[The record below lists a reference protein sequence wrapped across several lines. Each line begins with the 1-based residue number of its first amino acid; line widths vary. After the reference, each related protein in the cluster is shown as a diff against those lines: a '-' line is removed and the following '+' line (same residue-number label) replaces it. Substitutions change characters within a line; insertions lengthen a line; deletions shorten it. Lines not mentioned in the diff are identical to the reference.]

1 MMKLDDIDKKLL
13 NLVQVEFPLCKEPF
27 LALGLKLGIS
37 DDEALRR
44 IERLKAAGIIR
55 QICPVFDAKRIGY
68 QTTLV
73 GIRVAA
79 TRLSRAAQVIR
90 VHPGVSHGY
99 ERDHDFNFWFT
110 LAMPDGA
117 DMESELQKLGAEI
130 EAKAILNLP
139 ALRVF
144 KIRAFFDLVGDNRF
158 MPDTN
163 SNCATASHKGSDL
176 SLEDRAVINELQQ
189 DLPLTEKPFEPMA
202 ARLEIDVNDFL
213 SRCQFLKQR
222 GIMRRFSASVRHS
235 SLGFTAN
242 AMTCWKAP
250 PSMVENAGKKIAM
263 LQEVSHCY
271 ERNTDTLWRY
281 NLFAMIHADKKQTC
295 QDMAKNL
302 SQEIGLDEYVLLFST
317 KEFKKVRIRYS
328 V

>member
-1 MMKLDDIDKKLL
+1 MIKLDDIDKKLL
-13 NLVQVEFPLCKEPF
+13 SLVQVEFPLSKEPF
-27 LALGLKLGIS
+27 RALGLRLGTS
-37 DDEALRR
+37 GNEVLYH
-44 IERLKAAGIIR
+44 IERLKAEGIIR
-55 QICPVFDAKRIGY
+55 QIGPVFDAKRIGY

-73 GIRVAA
+73 GMWVAEA
-79 TRLSRAAQVIR
+79 QLARAAQVIE

-117 DMESELQKLGAEI
+117 DMESELQRLGTEI

-144 KIRAFFDLVGDNRF
+144 KIRAFFDLVGDNWF

-163 SNCATASHKGSDL
+163 PNCVITPHKDSSL
-176 SLEDRAVINELQQ
+176 SLEDSAVINELQQ

-202 ARLEIDVNDFL
+202 ARLEMDVNDFL
-213 SRCQFLKQR
+213 NRCQLLKQR
-222 GIMRRFSASVRHS
+222 RIMRRFSASVRHG

-250 PSMVENAGKKIAM
+250 PGMVENAGKKIAM

-271 ERNTDTLWRY
+271 ERKTNLLWPY

-295 QDMAKNL
+295 WDIAGKL
-302 SQEIGLDEYVLLFST
+302 SQEIGLDEYMLLFST
-317 KEFKKVRIRYS
+317 REFKKVRIRYS

>member
-1 MMKLDDIDKKLL
+1 ML
-13 NLVQVEFPLCKEPF
+13 PH
-27 LALGLKLGIS
+27 
-37 DDEALRR
+37 
-44 IERLKAAGIIR
+44 IERLKTAGIIR
-55 QICPVFDAKRIGY
+55 QIGPVFDTKRIGY

-73 GIRVAA
+73 GMRVEPAK
-79 TRLSRAAQVIR
+79 LPYAAQVIK

-99 ERDHDFNFWFT
+99 ERGHDFNFWFT
-110 LAMPDGA
+110 LTMPDRAGI
-117 DMESELQKLGAEI
+117 ESELQGLGTEI

-144 KIRAFFDLVGDNRF
+144 KIGAFFDLVGDNWS

-163 SNCATASHKGSDL
+163 SNCATASHKDSNL

-189 DLPLTEKPFEPMA
+189 DLPLTEKPFESMA
-202 ARLEIDVNDFL
+202 ARLEMDVNDFL
-213 SRCQFLKQR
+213 NRCQFLKQR
-222 GIMRRFSASVRHS
+222 GIMRRFSASVRHG
-235 SLGFTAN
+235 SLGFAAN
-242 AMTCWKAP
+242 AMACWKTP

-271 ERNTDTLWRY
+271 ERRTDTLWPY

-295 QDMAKNL
+295 RDIAKKL
-302 SQEIGLDEYVLLFST
+302 SREIGLDEYVLLFST
-317 KEFKKVRIRYS
+317 KEFKKVRIKYL